1 MHLRRWIAVLG
12 TGMTLAITSPATA
25 AAPPQASCPGQE
37 LAVLGPALGSQLGA
51 AISFEARNP
60 ELEGRKS
67 FGEEVRS
74 LALADRAACPEEG

>member
-1 MHLRRWIAVLG
+1 MRKIRFALIVGTLMTAV
-12 TGMTLAITSPATA
+12 PALPAQA
-25 AAPPQASCPGQE
+25 ATPTASCPGQE
-37 LAVLGPALGSQLGA
+37 LSVLGPALGSELGA

-74 LALADRAACPEEG
+74 LSHADRAACPEEG

>member
-1 MHLRRWIAVLG
+1 MALVVGAL
-12 TGMTLAITSPATA
+12 MTAFSAMPAQA
-25 AAPPQASCPGQE
+25 ASSNASCPGQE
-37 LAVLGPALGSQLGA
+37 LSVLGPALGSQLGA

-74 LALADRAACPEEG
+74 LAHADGAACPEEG

>member
-1 MHLRRWIAVLG
+1 MRKIRVALVVGALLAAVPA
-12 TGMTLAITSPATA
+12 MPAQAASPK
-25 AAPPQASCPGQE
+25 ASCPGQE
-37 LAVLGPALGSQLGA
+37 LSVLGPALGSQLGA

-74 LALADRAACPEEG
+74 LAQADRTGCPEEG

>member
-1 MHLRRWIAVLG
+1 MRKIRFALVVGTLMTAVPALP
-12 TGMTLAITSPATA
+12 AQAASPV
-25 AAPPQASCPGQE
+25 ASCPGQE
-37 LAVLGPALGSQLGA
+37 LSVLGPALGSELGA

-74 LALADRAACPEEG
+74 LSHADRAACPEEG

>member
-1 MHLRRWIAVLG
+1 MRTIRLVL
-12 TGMTLAITSPATA
+12 TLGALVTVVAASPVRA
-25 AAPPQASCPGQE
+25 ASPNASCPGQE
-37 LAVLGPALGSQLGA
+37 LSVLGPALGSQLGA

-74 LALADRAACPEEG
+74 LSHADRAACPEEG

>member
-1 MHLRRWIAVLG
+1 MRKIRLALIVAAVVAAVPS
-12 TGMTLAITSPATA
+12 MPAHA
-25 AAPPQASCPGQE
+25 ATPTASCPGQE
-37 LAVLGPALGSQLGA
+37 LSVLGPALGSQLGA

-74 LALADRAACPEEG
+74 LAHGDRAACPEEG

>member
-1 MHLRRWIAVLG
+1 MRKIRFVLVVG
-12 TGMTLAITSPATA
+12 ALVTAIPAMPAHAASPN
-25 AAPPQASCPGQE
+25 ASCPGQE
-37 LAVLGPALGSQLGA
+37 LSALGPALGSQLGA

-74 LALADRAACPEEG
+74 LAHGDRAACPEEG

>member
-1 MHLRRWIAVLG
+1 MRNIRLALVVGAL
-12 TGMTLAITSPATA
+12 MTTATA
-25 AAPPQASCPGQE
+25 SPVQAASPNASCPGQE
-37 LAVLGPALGSQLGA
+37 LSVLGPALGSQLGA

-74 LALADRAACPEEG
+74 LARADRAACPEEG

>member
-1 MHLRRWIAVLG
+1 MRKIRFALVVGTLITAVPALPVQ
-12 TGMTLAITSPATA
+12 AASPT
-25 AAPPQASCPGQE
+25 ASCTGQE
-37 LAVLGPALGSQLGA
+37 LSVLGPALGSELGA
-51 AISFEARNP
+51 AVSFEARNP